1 MNKRPVRTM
10 SQMPYCYYEGYL
22 EKRSFKDKK
31 SRKLWTCLCGS
42 TLFFFNDKRDTEYL
56 ERLDLS
62 GLTEI
67 TDDTSADCNLDAA
80 RLNLQ
85 IKDVHIGFSAPNA
98 EARELWKG
106 FIQSVSELSVSSS
119 LNLLP
124 GQILMLEEVVKKEK
138 ERQKNMPQR
147 SPTPNADPNVDMP
160 DCFHPVSRTEAELLL
175 ERDASRGNLLLRPS
189 SHGSAFAISTREELN
204 GPIYKHYHV
213 SRNPDDSF
221 TINLDRPVTCASLPD
236 IVRYFMDTTDGALNS
251 LSREETYEQKISF
264 VGFDNENGERTVR
277 DAAVDVTMPNLSTKP
292 AMTKASSQEEENTY
306 VNDSE
311 QRILTDKRSPEPEIK
326 AQVKSKKA
334 PIPAR
339 RKNPPSSQNSVTGST
354 HSKETKMRSHTDPL
368 GQTISELKQKFEDK
382 RTRFAD

>member
-1 MNKRPVRTM
+1 MNMRPVRTM
-10 SQMPYCYYEGYL
+10 SQLPYCYYEGYL

-56 ERLDLS
+56 EKLDLS
-62 GLTEI
+62 GLIEI
-67 TDDTSADCNLDAA
+67 TDDTSVDCNLHAA

-85 IKDVHIGFSAPNA
+85 IKDIHIGFSAPNA

-106 FIQSVSELSVSSS
+106 LIQSVSELSVSSS
-119 LNLLP
+119 LNLMP
-124 GQILMLEEVVKKEK
+124 GQILMLEDVVKKEK
-138 ERQKNMPQR
+138 ERQKNM
-147 SPTPNADPNVDMP
+147 DMP

-189 SHGSAFAISTREELN
+189 SYGCAFAISTREELN
-204 GPIYKHYHV
+204 GPIYKHYQV

-221 TINLDRPVTCASLPD
+221 TINLDKPVTCASLPD
-236 IVRYFMDTTDGALNS
+236 IVRYFVDTTDGALNS
-251 LSREETYEQKISF
+251 LSREETYEQNISF
-264 VGFDNENGERTVR
+264 VDVDNENGERTVR
-277 DAAVDVTMPNLSTKP
+277 DAAVDVTMLDLPTKP
-292 AMTKASSQEEENTY
+292 AMTKALSQEEENTY
-306 VNDSE
+306 VNNSE
-311 QRILTDKRSPEPEIK
+311 QRIFTDRRSSEPEIK

-339 RKNPPSSQNSVTGST
+339 RKNPPSSQVSVTGST
-354 HSKETKMRSHTDPL
+354 HSKETKMRSHMDHL